1 MPSHNKNKPLHALK
15 YGVLRCTQA
24 LCATLFL
31 MGNMPS
37 MADVPASPSTNL
49 MLSAEL
55 PEVLHVKASDIAW
68 QIRTQNGTQVAPHLV
83 GASPQ
88 VALPSGT
95 YDVQLSVGGY
105 TEHKTVQ
112 VNAGQA
118 TTLPFS
124 PKVGRLRVRSVTTAD
139 WQVTAG
145 AAGAPTRAYP
155 HSTQLDTLVA
165 AGDYEVEAKRP
176 FGISYKQRLSV
187 TAGML
192 TAASIQI
199 PTGKVSLIAT
209 LGDSPALRPMTWTVY
224 RLDGAKQ
231 LVAAPRRHSATLEVS
246 PGHYEAVAN
255 LNGLER
261 RRSFTVLTD
270 TRNQIVIAMD

>member
-1 MPSHNKNKPLHALK
+1 MPSHNKNKQLHALK
-15 YGVLRCTQA
+15 CSVLRCTQA
-24 LCATLFL
+24 LCATLFF
-31 MGNMPS
+31 MGTMPS
-37 MADVPASPSTNL
+37 MADIPLSLSHNL
-49 MLSAEL
+49 DLSAEL

-68 QIRTQNGTQVAPHLV
+68 QIRTQDGTQVAPPLV

-88 VALPSGT
+88 VTLPNGT
-95 YDVQLSVGGY
+95 YEVQLSVGGY

-112 VNAGQA
+112 VNAGQV

-124 PKVGRLRVRSVTTAD
+124 PKVGRLRVRSLTTAD
-139 WQVTAG
+139 WQVTAVAVG
-145 AAGAPTRAYP
+145 ASARAYP

-209 LGDSPALRPMTWTVY
+209 LGDAPALRPMTWTVY